1 MKPEIVLGCST
12 VDDGKPSQC
21 DCTLGCVLMQQAIND
36 GLPQVEGSVVTGRSM
51 GSGVTKSLLV
61 LQFGVDSSWQLNRK
75 NSGRIIDPTK

>member
-1 MKPEIVLGCST
+1 
-12 VDDGKPSQC
+12 
-21 DCTLGCVLMQQAIND
+21 MQQAIND